1 MRVEGRKVTDI
12 EILIRKDK
20 CLSGWDGIG
29 HIDKQFKSI
38 SIRVAEILKRVEAED
53 GINLGQLE
61 SMPHSKAIF
70 SQKKVFI
77 NFYNTSS

>member
-12 EILIRKDK
+12 ERLIHKDK
-20 CLSGWDGIG
+20 CLSGWDKIG

-38 SIRVAEILKRVEAED
+38 SIRVAEILKRVEAEY

-61 SMPHSKAIF
+61 SMPHNKAIF